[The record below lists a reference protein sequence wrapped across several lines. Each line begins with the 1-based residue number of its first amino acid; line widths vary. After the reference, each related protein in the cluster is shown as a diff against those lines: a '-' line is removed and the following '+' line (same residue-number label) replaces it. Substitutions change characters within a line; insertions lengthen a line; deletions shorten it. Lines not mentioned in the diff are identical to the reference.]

1 MSARGRQLRSAH
13 TVAGSTA
20 PAAPAAARGR
30 KRVQSNAEETVP
42 KRSKTTDT
50 AEDDPNSDND
60 DNDDNDEGGNDQQAA
75 PKKAPAK
82 GKGKT
87 PAKGKKIRCVT

>member
-1 MSARGRQLRSAH
+1 
-13 TVAGSTA
+13 VAASTT
-20 PAAPAAARGR
+20 PAAPAPQAAQGH

-42 KRSKTTDT
+42 KCSKTTDT
-50 AEDDPNSDND
+50 AEDNPNS
-60 DNDDNDEGGNDQQAA
+60 DNDEGGNDQQAA

-87 PAKGKKIRCVT
+87 PAKGKKIRCMAWPYPPFHLLTTPPTTL